1 MQLTLRDE
9 IATQLKARVQQSQEF
24 SSVEEYVN
32 YILEEVLKQ
41 TSATDDAYTTDQE
54 QEVKKRLEDLGYLD

>member
-24 SSVEEYVN
+24 VSVEEYVN

-41 TSATDDAYTTDQE
+41 TSGTKDAYTKDQE